1 MSSKECPAS
10 GDCLPRRSA
19 GFSIERAV
27 NERLA
32 RWKDAGRRF
41 SHRGHEIFYRDDGG
55 GPVLLCIHGFP
66 TASYDWHGVWP
77 LLSNHLRL
85 IAPDMIGF
93 GFSAKPRRYGY
104 SIADQASI
112 HEALLAQLGVTSCHV
127 LAHDYGDTVAQ
138 ELLARFEDRRRTG
151 AEGLELHSMVL
162 LNGGL
167 FPETHRARLIQKLLL
182 TPLGPLLSRLSNPRS
197 FARSFAP
204 IFGPKTQPSAEEMAE
219 FWQLVSFN
227 DGQRISH
234 ELIRYIEERRKNRER
249 WVGALQKTS
258 VPLRLI
264 NGPDDP
270 VSGKHMAE
278 RYRELVAKPD
288 VVLLEGIGHYPQV
301 EDPAGVVAALRS
313 FGPLADAMSR

>member
-1 MSSKECPAS
+1 
-10 GDCLPRRSA
+10 L
-19 GFSIERAV
+19 
-27 NERLA
+27 L
-32 RWKDAGRRF
+32 
-41 SHRGHEIFYRDDGG
+41 RD
-55 GPVLLCIHGFP
+55 HF
-66 TASYDWHGVWP
+66 
-77 LLSNHLRL
+77 RL

-93 GFSAKPRRYGY
+93 GFSAKPRGYGY
-104 SIADQASI
+104 SIAEQADI
-112 HEALLAQLGVTSCHV
+112 HEELLVQLGVTTAHV

-151 AEGLELHSMVL
+151 AAGLDLRSMAL

-182 TPLGPLLSRLSNPRS
+182 TPLGPLLSRLSNERA
-197 FARSFAP
+197 FGRSFAP
-204 IFGPKTQPSAEEMAE
+204 IFGPNTQPSREELAE
-219 FWQLVSFN
+219 FWQLVSCN

-264 NGPDDP
+264 NGPEDP

-278 RYRELVAKPD
+278 RYRELVPRPD
-288 VVLLEGIGHYPQV
+288 IVLLEGIGHYPQV

-313 FGPLADAMSR
+313 FQPLAEAMSR